1 MIGYGKRVLL
11 FNDTRA
17 RGVSL
22 VTMLEHEG
30 FIVVHAQDEAQ
41 ARFEMQCRHF
51 DAVVA
56 DYPLP
61 DLAGLDILRQLQ
73 MAWPET
79 PVILFSEVDW
89 SKCDMDMYLG
99 TFSWIRKSPAPDILL
114 SMLACAM
121 DQKMT
126 GKDVQVPELVGR

>member
-11 FNDTRA
+11 LNDTRA
-17 RGVSL
+17 RGASL
-22 VTMLEHEG
+22 ATMLEHEG

-61 DLAGLDILRQLQ
+61 DIAGLNILKQLQ
-73 MAWPET
+73 MAWPEI

-89 SKCDMDMYLG
+89 IKCDMDIYLG
-99 TFSWIRKSPAPDILL
+99 TFSWIWKSTAPDLL
-114 SMLACAM
+114 LNMLACAM
-121 DQKMT
+121 DQRMT
-126 GKDVQVPELVGR
+126 DKSIQVPELVGR